1 VNSPAYSLLFPLV
14 WIVLKNYLNLLKKIF
29 RQAFRGD
36 TILEAYEMKND
47 KDNTKKE
54 FREERAGFR
63 QKLHQEIAEA
73 KPAKIAAENE
83 SRRLKKRSQGQMQRF
98 VHVLVTGK
106 RKG

>member
-1 VNSPAYSLLFPLV
+1 
-14 WIVLKNYLNLLKKIF
+14 
-29 RQAFRGD
+29 
-36 TILEAYEMKND
+36 MKND
-47 KDNTKKE
+47 RDNTKKE

-83 SRRLKKRSQGQMQRF
+83 SRRLKKRSQGQGRAGADAEICAF
-98 VHVLVTGK
+98 LSKNRAPLIIKIIRAKTGK